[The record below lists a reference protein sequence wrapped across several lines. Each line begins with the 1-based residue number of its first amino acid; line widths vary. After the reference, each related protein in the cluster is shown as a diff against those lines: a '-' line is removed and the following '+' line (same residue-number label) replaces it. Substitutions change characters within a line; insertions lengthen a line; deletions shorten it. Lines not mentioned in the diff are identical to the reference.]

1 MITEAEFGLIKE
13 YVTVLFQVPKFS
25 RYYSVAKEEPFVL
38 KRKIK
43 SQYIDRLVKMFS
55 NDLKFHLDCR
65 KSHYADT
72 NYSMQCL
79 EAYLE
84 LSQTSAMELVFENSE
99 WFLAV
104 YYFWNKS
111 IVDIWMSSKYASET
125 SRT

>member
-1 MITEAEFGLIKE
+1 
-13 YVTVLFQVPKFS
+13 
-25 RYYSVAKEEPFVL
+25 
-38 KRKIK
+38 
-43 SQYIDRLVKMFS
+43 MFS

-65 KSHYADT
+65 KSNYADT